1 MASIIRVKRSTGA
14 TAPSSLNFGELAIT
28 IGAGTQANKGE
39 RLFIGDDASPSNIDV
54 IGGKYY
60 TDLMAHAPGLV
71 AGTTNPA
78 AASNGFVAIVDQNR
92 KVDQWNVDDL
102 RLDGN
107 TLSSQTT
114 DADINIDPNG
124 SGEIV
129 IPDDTFL
136 TFGDSKDAKIEYD
149 ENGTDKI
156 QVSGADWVYG
166 NTVALTIQDPTQSNN
181 KDTGSIVTE
190 GGLGVEKNVN
200 IGGDLNVAGVG
211 TFIGGII
218 LPPDAALTVG
228 NIGIHSNKIET
239 LAGGGNQIFIDPFP
253 SGTSNE
259 GDVII
264 KGNLQVDGT
273 TTAVNSTNVTV
284 NDPIMRVGDV
294 TSVRSVMATVSSGA
308 NTITVDS
315 VVGLQVAD
323 VVAGTSI
330 PNNTTISS
338 INSGTKVITLSA
350 NVTAGISTTAQLTIT
365 HAKDTNTDRGISFNY
380 NTSTGVANNKTGFF
394 GYNDSTGENSGAP
407 ARAFTYIPDATVT
420 NEVVTG
426 VRGNLDIKGIY
437 YQTGDFS
444 THGIVYFDSDGLQ
457 KSSDAPSAATF
468 TSTQVLTAVT
478 EVTIALPSALS
489 VTAGDRITQP
499 SGGGSQ
505 QGVVKTTSNTTSITL
520 IGVQGTFTN
529 SADLFKNGTTT
540 SITPSSAPTVVYT
553 DKPVWTTTIDGGVF

>member
-136 TFGDSKDAKIEYD
+136 TFGTSKDAKIEYD
-149 ENGTDKI
+149 ENGSDKI

-315 VVGLQVAD
+315 VTGLQVAD
-323 VVAGTSI
+323 IVAGTSI
-330 PNNTTISS
+330 PNSTTITN

-350 NVTAGISTTAQLTIT
+350 NVTAGIATTAQLTVT

-380 NTSTGVANNKTGFF
+380 NTSTGISNNKTGFF
-394 GYNDSTGENSGAP
+394 GYNDSAGEGSSAP

-426 VRGNLDIKGIY
+426 TRGNLDIKGIY

-457 KSSDAPSAATF
+457 NSSAAPSAATF

-489 VTAGDRITQP
+489 VTAGDRITQA
-499 SGGGSQ
+499 GGSQ

-520 IGVQGTFTN
+520 IGVQGTFNN